1 MAKAILI
8 LYNSALA
15 TSLLAA
21 AAHITYA
28 SAGGHTYTLK
38 GTYGVS
44 DGDLTTYCG
53 TTLVDATYDE
63 IYIDSV
69 CDGAAATSAISTLH
83 QYLLYTKLKVASRG
97 TLSAEITNA
106 TTATGTT
113 LGDSGET
120 WVVNAYTNAW
130 LYLMGGTGT
139 DQIATIKSN
148 TSTVATIW
156 GAAFATT
163 PSTDTDFKILTGM
176 KMYMCGLAHTTTA
189 ASSVEAITELAWAAI
204 YPNNTLPLI
213 MSFHGGQ
220 PSYALYTGTSTT
232 LAAGAL
238 TDSGASWSTNAW
250 AGMYCQIYSASTNS
264 YQYAKITS
272 NTGTVLTLT
281 LMTATTYWSR
291 GLTPTGN
298 AIYKIVNQLSDVFN
312 DEYSKVYIMTYLT
325 DLTSSTT
332 LGIYKDIMD
341 SNLSMPTLPT
351 KMSPIQNV
359 KYVQGTILPQGK
371 TIFDSL
377 VAGAA
382 L

>member
-1 MAKAILI
+1 MSKVVLI
-8 LYNSALA
+8 IYNSALA

-21 AAHITYA
+21 AAHIMYA
-28 SAGGHTYTLK
+28 NAGGHAYTLK
-38 GTYGVS
+38 DSYGVS

-53 TTLVDATYDE
+53 TTLVDATYDD
-63 IYIDSV
+63 IFLDCV

-97 TLSAEITNA
+97 SLSAEITNA

-120 WVVNAYTNAW
+120 WTVNAYTNAW

-139 DQIATIKSN
+139 EQIATIKSN

-176 KMYMCGLAHTTTA
+176 SMHMCGLAHTTTA
-189 ASSVEAITELAWAAI
+189 ASSVISIPELAWTAV
-204 YPNNTLPLI
+204 YPNNSIPLI
-213 MSFHGGQ
+213 MSYQAGLPG
-220 PSYALYTGTSTT
+220 YALYTSTSTT
-232 LAAGAL
+232 LAAGSL
-238 TDSGASWSTNAW
+238 TCSTASWSTDAW
-250 AGMYCQIYSASTNS
+250 AGMYVQIYSASTNS

-272 NTGTVLTLT
+272 NTSTVLTLT

-298 AIYKIVNQLSDVFN
+298 AIFKIVNQLSDVFN
-312 DEYSKVYIMTYLT
+312 DEYSKVYIITYLT
-325 DLTSSTT
+325 NLTNSAT
-332 LGIYKDIMD
+332 LATYQSMIDK
-341 SNLSMPTLPT
+341 NLSLPTLSS
-351 KMSPIQNV
+351 KHASVQDI
-359 KYVQGTILPQGK
+359 KYVQNTVLIQGR